1 MRSEKI
7 MNKGAR
13 TLEHEKNFYIGTE
26 RKEKIEE
33 REGIS
38 GTRAHLWERI

>member
-1 MRSEKI
+1 

-13 TLEHEKNFYIGTE
+13 TLEHEKNFYIGAE